1 MSANDRF
8 VARAVGTPVERIE
21 DLRLL
26 RGRGKFVDDVHREG
40 MLHAAI
46 LRSSVPHG
54 RIRSVDASAARAM
67 PGVHAVYTGEDIARS
82 FNGKLPTMP
91 LRLAPMEELV
101 PYEQAVIAHTRVRY
115 VGEPLAIVVADS
127 AGAAEDALESIAVD
141 IDPLPPV
148 PSREIALADEI
159 LLFEEHGTNKAITY
173 TTEKGDVDSVKAP
186 YSRREKFSV
195 QRHTAVALEPR
206 GLLAEW
212 NGAATK
218 MTVAGAAKVPFST
231 RKMLARCMD
240 LPEECI
246 DMIENDVGGGFGVRG
261 EFYPEDFLVPFAAR
275 KLGRPVKW
283 IEDRREN
290 LLASNHS
297 REIDCEIEISC
308 ETDGTIVSLRA
319 QAWVDMGAYV
329 RSSGAIVPRTFAQGL
344 SGPYDIANVHVEST
358 MVVTNK
364 APIGTYRGP
373 GRFEGNFFRERMMD
387 MAAKDLGIDPVEF
400 RRRNLVKEADMPYL
414 IATIRPLSREERFD
428 GGNYRMALD
437 RCAEEIRW
445 VEKQPLQGKLVD
457 GRYHGLGIGCFIE
470 GGAAGPRENVR
481 FEVDRSGTVTL
492 FTGSA
497 SVGQGM
503 ETVCVQIASDALGID
518 MQNLR
523 VVHGSTTAV
532 DEGFGAF
539 HSRCV
544 VVGGSAILDAA
555 INLKAALRAAA
566 AARLGCPADEVLIGD
581 GLSASFGG
589 ARLALRDLV
598 GGSGHSISAEGTFE
612 SHLHTYAYGA
622 AAAHVAVDPKTGHVE
637 VIDYV
642 MLEDV
647 GRIINPLTMHGQA
660 IGGIMQGLGGTF
672 LENLVYDDQAQFLS
686 GSLADYLLPTATDF
700 PNVRAIIVE
709 ACPSPNNPL
718 GAKGGGDGGVVPV
731 GGVIGNAVAAALAPL
746 GVAIHDLPLTP
757 DRLWK
762 LVQEARQ
769 AGAGG

>member
-1 MSANDRF
+1 MSTSQPF

-54 RIRSVDASAARAM
+54 LIRSIDAAAARTL
-67 PGVHAVYTGEDIARS
+67 PGVHAVYTGEDVARN
-82 FNGKLPTMP
+82 FNGILPTMP
-91 LRLAPMEELV
+91 LRLAPMPELV
-101 PYEQAVIAHTRVRY
+101 PYEQAVIARTRVRY

-127 AGAAEDALESIAVD
+127 AAQAEDALELIEVD

-148 PSREIALADEI
+148 ANREMALTDKTS
-159 LLFEEHGTNKAITY
+159 LFEGWTNKAITY
-173 TTEKGDVDSVKAP
+173 TTEKGNVETARPAYVRK
-186 YSRREKFSV
+186 EKFSV

-206 GLLAEW
+206 GLVAEW

-218 MTVAGAAKVPFST
+218 MTVSGAAKVPFAT
-231 RKMLARCMD
+231 RRMLARCMD

-246 DMIENDVGGGFGVRG
+246 EMIENDVGGGFGVRG

-297 REIDCEIEISC
+297 REIDCEIEIGC
-308 ETDGTIVSLRA
+308 DKDGTIVLLRA
-319 QAWVDMGAYV
+319 RAWVDMGAYV

-344 SGPYDIANVHVEST
+344 SGPYDIPNVHVEAS

-373 GRFEGNFFRERMMD
+373 GRFEGNFFRERLFD
-387 MAAKDLGIDPVEF
+387 MAAKDLGMDPVEF
-400 RRRNLVKEADMPYL
+400 RRRNLVKVSDMPYL

-428 GGNYRMALD
+428 GGDYRMTLD
-437 RCAEEIRW
+437 RCAKEIRW
-445 VEKQPLQGKLVD
+445 TEKLPLQGKLVD

-481 FEVDRSGTVTL
+481 LEVDRKGAITV

-503 ETVCVQIASDALGID
+503 ETVCVQIASDALGVGMD
-518 MQNLR
+518 SLG

-555 INLKAALRAAA
+555 ENLKRVLRTEAAKRLQCRAEEVV
-566 AARLGCPADEVLIGD
+566 LGE
-581 GLSASFGG
+581 GLSSSFGNTKLT
-589 ARLALRDLV
+589 LAELVKDLPNPL
-598 GGSGHSISAEGTFE
+598 SATGTFE

-622 AAAHVAVDPKTGHVE
+622 AAAHVAVDPRTGHVE
-637 VIDYV
+637 LIDYV
-642 MLEDV
+642 MVEDV

-700 PNVRAIIVE
+700 PNIRAVVLGT
-709 ACPSPNNPL
+709 CPSPNNPL

-757 DRLWK
+757 DRLWG
-762 LVQEARQ
+762 LVQSAL
-769 AGAGG
+769 GKS